1 MEQIDV
7 KAGRVELSWQ
17 GSPAACLSASEWT
30 GIYYLSP
37 LPTIKSV
44 MSWFNS
50 LGKQAYRSH
59 VSINVNYPG
68 SCLRDPPSPATGL
81 ASG

>member
-1 MEQIDV
+1 MLGIVEQSS
-7 KAGRVELSWQ
+7 GRE

-37 LPTIKSV
+37 LSTIKPV
-44 MSWFNS
+44 MSRFNS
-50 LGKQAYRSH
+50 LGKQAYSSH

-68 SCLRDPPSPATGL
+68 SWSHLRVPHSC
-81 ASG
+81 